1 MCGKYHLRL
10 WSKDEQEFRSKH
22 SRQVWNKRSSVVDA
36 KVVCDWGIVASLDA
50 DRKLKIEK
58 VFKFDVFTSIRRF
71 LFAPY
76 RRFSTWIW
84 HSADLIKTDCC
95 TSFRR
100 FSQTLSVFSGTLI
113 RRFTQPYLG
122 VFTTLFRCF
131 LRPIRHFQMQFPLF
145 ELLTSLGE
153 MHSSV

>member
-1 MCGKYHLRL
+1 MCGKYHLRH

-71 LFAPY
+71 
-76 RRFSTWIW
+76 STP
-84 HSADLIKTDCC
+84 
-95 TSFRR
+95 FRR
-100 FSQTLSVFSGTLI
+100 FCLHHSTFFSNVSTLFLLAPSRSFFSIKFDGFCSPHIDVFPPEFDFLPI
-113 RRFTQPYLG
+113 LLRRIVVPHFG
-122 VFTTLFRCF
+122 VFPKLFRCF
-131 LRPIRHFQMQFPLF
+131 PGP
-145 ELLTSLGE
+145 
-153 MHSSV
+153 